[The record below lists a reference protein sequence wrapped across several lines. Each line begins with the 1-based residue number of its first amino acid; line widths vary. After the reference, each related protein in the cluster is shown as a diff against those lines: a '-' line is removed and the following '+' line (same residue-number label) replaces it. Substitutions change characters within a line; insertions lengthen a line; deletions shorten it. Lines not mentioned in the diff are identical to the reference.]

1 MTKVFI
7 VPDVYGMDTELY
19 QHESKRS
26 IDCDGCDNKI
36 KKGDYYTEADV
47 GEKYC
52 EDCFTSP

>member
-36 KKGDYYTEADV
+36 KKADV